1 MGSGGSLGEAILSIN
16 RCYNVADFRRLA
28 ARKLPAAMFHYIDGG
43 SDDEIS
49 QRRNTAAFDDIELM
63 PRSLRDV
70 SCIDTAVT
78 VLGARLDWPVF
89 LSPTGA
95 SRLFH
100 HHKELGVAR
109 AAAKVGTLYS
119 LSTAGTATIEQVAEV
134 CPGPKMFQLYV
145 YKDRGLTRELI
156 DRCKSAHYNAL
167 CITVDTPKPGNRERD
182 LIHGLQMPPKFGLR
196 HLASFAVHFGWS
208 MNFIRD
214 PEFSFANLAHRI
226 PGRDFIA
233 LANYMNSQWD
243 LTVGWKDFD
252 WLRQQWDGPLLIKG
266 LLSAEDAKRAH
277 DAGATGVMI
286 SNHGGRQLDATPA
299 PVECIAPIRDAV
311 GNSLELI
318 CDGGIRRGT
327 HVLKALA
334 LGANACSIGR
344 PYLYGLA
351 AGGEAGVER
360 VLTLLRAEVERDM
373 MLLGATSIAELD
385 HRFLAR
391 HGAAITSSAAAQTA
405 TLPER
410 LQA

>member
-1 MGSGGSLGEAILSIN
+1 LPRPRKFELAKLRADPSNSARSWLSLSAVSIY

-28 ARKLPAAMFHYIDGG
+28 AKKLPRPMFDYIDGG

-63 PRSLRDV
+63 PRFFRDV
-70 SCIDTAVT
+70 SHIDTSVT
-78 VLGARLDWPVF
+78 VLGAKLDWPVL

-95 SRLFH
+95 SRMFH

-109 AAAKVGTLYS
+109 AAAKLGTLYS

-156 DRCKSAHYNAL
+156 DRCKAAHYDAL
-167 CITVDTPKPGNRERD
+167 CITVDTPRPGNRERD
-182 LIHGLQMPPKFGLR
+182 LANGLQMPPKFGLR
-196 HLASFAVHFGWS
+196 DLASFALHFGWS
-208 MNFIRD
+208 MNFLRD
-214 PEFSFANLAHRI
+214 PEFTFANLAHRI
-226 PGRDFIA
+226 PGRNFTA
-233 LANYMNSQWD
+233 LAAYMNGQWD
-243 LTVGWKDFD
+243 LTVGWQDFA
-252 WLRQQWDGPLLIKG
+252 WLREQWDGPLLVKG
-266 LLSAEDAKRAH
+266 LLSAEDAKRAQA
-277 DAGATGVMI
+277 AGATGVII
-286 SNHGGRQLDATPA
+286 SNHGGRQLDSAPA
-299 PVECIAPIRDAV
+299 PIDCIAPMRDAV
-311 GNSLELI
+311 GKSFELI

-360 VLTLLRAEVERDM
+360 VLRLLRAEVERDM
-373 MLLGATSIAELD
+373 MLIGATSIAELD
-385 HRFLAR
+385 HRFLCR
-391 HGAAITSSAAAQTA
+391 
-405 TLPER
+405 R
-410 LQA
+410 LRA

>member
-1 MGSGGSLGEAILSIN
+1 MSID

-28 ARKLPAAMFHYIDGG
+28 AKKLPPSIFHYIDGG

-49 QRRNTAAFDDIELM
+49 QRRNTTAFDDMELM
-63 PRSLRDV
+63 PQPLRDV
-70 SCIDTAVT
+70 SRIDTRVT
-78 VLGARLDWPVF
+78 VLGSTLEWPVF

-100 HHKELGVAR
+100 HHKELGVSR
-109 AAAKVGTLYS
+109 AAARAGTLYS

-156 DRCKSAHYNAL
+156 ERCKAADYDAV

-182 LIHGLQMPPKFGLR
+182 LVHGLQMPPKFGLR
-196 HLASFAVHFGWS
+196 HLVSFAKHFGWS

-233 LANYMNSQWD
+233 LATYMNSQWD
-243 LTVGWKDFD
+243 LTVGWKDFE
-252 WLRQQWDGPLLIKG
+252 WLRQQWDGALLVKG
-266 LLSAEDAKRAH
+266 LLSAEDAKRAQ
-277 DAGATGVMI
+277 AMGATGIMI
-286 SNHGGRQLDATPA
+286 SNHGGRQLDTAPA
-299 PVECIAPIRDAV
+299 PVDCIAPMRDAV

-360 VLTLLRAEVERDM
+360 VLRLLRAEVERDM

-391 HGAAITSSAAAQTA
+391 RGVPFTR
-405 TLPER
+405 PER
-410 LQA
+410 LPP

>member
-1 MGSGGSLGEAILSIN
+1 LSIN

-28 ARKLPAAMFHYIDGG
+28 GKKLPPSIFHYLDGG

-63 PRSLRDV
+63 PQSLRDV
-70 SCIDTAVT
+70 SRIDTSLT
-78 VLGARLDWPVF
+78 VLGTKLDWPVF

-119 LSTAGTATIEQVAEV
+119 LSTAGTSTIEQVAEA
-134 CPGPKMFQLYV
+134 CRGPKMFQLYV

-156 DRCKSAHYNAL
+156 ERCKAANFNAL

-182 LIHGLQMPPKFGLR
+182 LVHGLQMPPKFGLR
-196 HLASFAVHFGWS
+196 HLASFALRFGWS
-208 MNFIRD
+208 LNFIRD
-214 PEFSFANLAHRI
+214 PEFSLANLAHRI

-233 LANYMNSQWD
+233 LAAYMNSQWD
-243 LTVGWKDFD
+243 LTVGWKDFE
-252 WLRQQWDGPLLIKG
+252 WLRQQWEGPLLIKG

-277 DAGATGVMI
+277 AAGATGVMI
-286 SNHGGRQLDATPA
+286 SNHGGRQLDTAPA
-299 PVECIAPIRDAV
+299 PADCIAPIRDAV
-311 GNSLELI
+311 GGSLELI

-360 VLTLLRAEVERDM
+360 VLRLLRAEVERGM
-373 MLLGATSIAELD
+373 MLLGATRIGELN
-385 HRFLAR
+385 RCFLSR
-391 HGAAITSSAAAQTA
+391 RGVPFTPAASAHDA
-405 TLPER
+405 TRPER